1 MAIKALGHKGDDFI
15 NKFVKAAT
23 GDSTGLD
30 ASQEFVA
37 PQSGLTATGGVIS
50 DYVSGTDVYRVHKF
64 TGSGTFTVSEIG
76 DFGDNVDILSVGGGG
91 SGGSYGTNIHGGKP
105 SPPNS
110 GSSYQAGFVGSA
122 TTTSGF
128 PAPFTAPGGGA
139 GGVYPGVN
147 GGPGGSGGG
156 GGGPSGSGGSPDSPP
171 QGNSGGSG
179 AATDAGGGG
188 GGAGANG
195 ENGTPSPTAHG
206 SGGIGKRAWDDAN
219 APFSLGAKG
228 PSPGAWFAGGGAGGG
243 RGPGGAFAF
252 GGGFDGTSRV
262 PNYTSGPFAGGG
274 TGGGSGSRPAALN
287 IVGDVDSQGQDGFNN
302 TGGGG
307 GGGDVGNGAGHGGGG
322 AGGYNESTD
331 VPISTSP
338 GEYKIYIGA
347 GAAGIN
353 TYGGRGGSGVFL
365 IRYQIGEIGGT
376 AKATGG
382 DISFY
387 GGKTIHTIT
396 NSQTIEFPASFS
408 ETVEYVLVAGGGGGG
423 GSQGGGGGAGGYR
436 TGSVS
441 VVGPL
446 PACPVII
453 GAGGYGRTPS
463 NPVTISTMSP
473 AQRGGQSSFGLPTP
487 IVVTGGG
494 AGATYGG
501 SLPSV
506 GNGLDGSGGGNS
518 GGGSP
523 KDGGSSGSYG
533 NDGGDGSGNCGG
545 GGGGAGA
552 AGSNGTSPSAQAGG
566 GDGGAGVE
574 VPATFRNP
582 DAVLSGSPG
591 SNAHYLA
598 GGGGGGT
605 LGTGGGGAGGAGGG
619 GTGGSPASP
628 GSNRGTMGYPGT
640 GSGGGGGGPAG
651 GDNGGSGILIIA
663 YPT

>member
-1 MAIKALGHKGDDFI
+1 MAIKAFGHGDDFT
-15 NKFVKAAT
+15 NKFVRALT

-30 ASQEFVA
+30 AHQDYVA
-37 PQSGLTATGGVIS
+37 SMSGLTATGGVIS
-50 DYVSGTDVYRVHKF
+50 DYISGTDVYRVHKF
-64 TGSGTFTVSEIG
+64 TGSGTFTVSAIG
-76 DFGDNVDILSVGGGG
+76 DFPADVDILSVGGGG
-91 SGGSYGTNIHGGKP
+91 SGGAYGLNVHGGKP
-105 SPPNS
+105 VHPNT
-110 GSSYQAGFVGSA
+110 GASYQAGAVGSA

-128 PAPFTAPGGGA
+128 PSPFTAPGGGA
-139 GGVYPGVN
+139 AGVYPNVN
-147 GGPGGSGGG
+147 GGTGGSGGG
-156 GGGPSGSGGSPDSPP
+156 GGSPTGSGGATDYPTG
-171 QGNSGGSG
+171 GNAGGSAG
-179 AATDAGGGG
+179 GATDSGGGG
-188 GGAGANG
+188 GGAGAVG
-195 ENGTPSPTAHG
+195 EDGSSPPSAHG
-206 SGGIGKRAWDDAN
+206 SGGIGKRAWDDGG

-228 PSPGAWFAGGGAGGG
+228 PTPGAWFAGGGAGGG
-243 RGPGGAFAF
+243 RPSGVFAY

-262 PNYTSGPFAGGG
+262 PNYTDGPYAGGG
-274 TGGGSGSRPAALN
+274 TGGGSGRPTGLN
-287 IVGDVDSQGQDGFNN
+287 IVGPASAGQDGFNN

-307 GGGDVGNGAGHGGGG
+307 GGGDAGSGAGHGGGG
-322 AGGYNESTD
+322 AGGYNETTG
-331 VPISTSP
+331 VPVSTSP

-347 GAAGIN
+347 GGAGIN
-353 TYGGRGGSGVFL
+353 TNSGKGGSGVFL
-365 IRYQIGEIGGT
+365 IRYQIGQLDGT

-441 VVGPL
+441 VSGPI

-463 NPVTISTMSP
+463 NPITYAAGSP
-473 AQRGGQSSFGLPTP
+473 AMQGGQSSFGLPSP
-487 IVVTGGG
+487 IVITGGG
-494 AGATYGG
+494 GGSTYGG
-501 SLPSV
+501 NNPV
-506 GNGLDGSGGGNS
+506 WGDGLDGSGGGQS

-523 KDGGSSGSYG
+523 TSGGGSGSFG
-533 NDGGDGSGNCGG
+533 NNGGDGDSNAAG

-552 AGSNGTSPSAQAGG
+552 EGGDADAPTSATAAG

-582 DAVLSGSPG
+582 VAVLSGSPG

-605 LGTGGGGAGGAGGG
+605 LGTGGAGAGGAGGG
-619 GTGGSPASP
+619 GAGGGPTSPV
-628 GSNRGTMGYPGT
+628 GQRGTMGYPGT
-640 GSGGGGGGPAG
+640 GSGGGGGGTAG
-651 GDNGGSGILIIA
+651 GDNGGSGVLLIA